1 MVSVLNG
8 HSTFFPKLNFGLCGT
23 HIKFQHCKMSEFET
37 SHCLHFLF
45 YYKTKC
51 KFQLEIEKVAKNKSS
66 LLKMG
71 CFEVKRLT
79 LLATFT
85 LKQPVLGRE
94 FLIFGHFL

>member
-1 MVSVLNG
+1 
-8 HSTFFPKLNFGLCGT
+8 
-23 HIKFQHCKMSEFET
+23 MSEFET
-37 SHCLHFLF
+37 SHRLHFLF

-66 LLKMG
+66 LLKIG

-85 LKQPVLGRE
+85 LKQPILGRE
-94 FLIFGHFL
+94 FLFLATFFEVKMMRSFKFTHFAILNWIEI

>member
-1 MVSVLNG
+1 
-8 HSTFFPKLNFGLCGT
+8 
-23 HIKFQHCKMSEFET
+23 MSEFET
-37 SHCLHFLF
+37 SHHLHFLF

-51 KFQLEIEKVAKNKSS
+51 KFQFEIEKVAKNKSS
-66 LLKMG
+66 LPKIG

-94 FLIFGHFL
+94 FLFLATFFEVKMMRSFKFTHFAIILNWIEI